1 MKEKWQRYLENN
13 GKKRILICGI
23 LLILLIIL
31 IGAGIFMSQS
41 KEKKETNYLDYV
53 TGLRN
58 WKVEVNTEEVD
69 YLLGVEWNEDYISEV
84 TVNDKDVDL
93 SKEGK
98 YDLIYTIDVK
108 EKGVNDLKQKN
119 TVQVISKEEAE
130 EAADAG
136 EEVATEDGVENQ
148 KEPEKPKE
156 TSKKA
161 TSTDNKKENNTA
173 GSSNSSSSGLN
184 KPSGNESTSKPSGGN
199 TSSGNQESSK
209 PSHTH
214 NWQPQYSTVHHDA
227 VYQQQWVV
235 DVPAKT
241 EIHSFCKACNIDFTK
256 LGWDQSTVTAHV
268 KQHALNG
275 ENGGA
280 VERVVTIPEQ
290 GHYENVLVSEAWDE
304 QVLEGYK
311 CSCGATK

>member
-108 EKGVNDLKQKN
+108 EKGVNDLKQKK

-130 EAADAG
+130 EAAEEG
-136 EEVATEDGVENQ
+136 EEVATEEGVENQ

-199 TSSGNQESSK
+199 SSSGNQESSK

-235 DVPAKT
+235 DVPET
-241 EIHSFCKACNIDFTK
+241 T
-256 LGWDQSTVTAHV
+256 TAHEICNQCGADITGNASAHN
-268 KQHALNG
+268 KQHALAG
-275 ENGGA
+275 ESGGWHT
-280 VERVVTIPEQ
+280 EWITTPEQ

>member
-108 EKGVNDLKQKN
+108 EKGVNDLKQKK

-130 EAADAG
+130 EAAEEG
-136 EEVATEDGVENQ
+136 EEVATEEGVENQ

-199 TSSGNQESSK
+199 SSSGDKEESSK

-214 NWQPQYSTVHHDA
+214 NWQPQYKTVHHDA

-235 DVPAKT
+235 DKEAWT
-241 EIHSFCKACNIDFTK
+241 EEKSICNQCGADITGNYITHFKASPTCSGYHSEFV
-256 LGWDQSTVTAHV
+256 SH
-268 KQHALNG
+268 
-275 ENGGA
+275 
-280 VERVVTIPEQ
+280 PEQ